1 MDATRGNTEVV
12 PVFIGRAMNKGQQN
26 SYSDGFPLGEGIRR
40 LICRANFSL
49 TIGTGTG
56 AIAEGELLLIKSLNF
71 RSNRGDKFFN
81 MVPGRA
87 LWRIDQV
94 KSGTLN
100 YKDAVAAST
109 AVYTVQWNMWFSD
122 PLLNPDER
130 DRTILDTS
138 RYDSVAFDI
147 TFGTEAD
154 ILTTPGTSV
163 LTITMDMYAE
173 RYRGV
178 LPANR
183 RPKDMIEYT
192 LPASINPT
200 AATELNFEKG
210 ADLAIKRA
218 YLTAFNSATLGT
230 PFTGTPSDTTLAD
243 ISVDTS
249 DGKFWDTLV
258 FAVAGNMNKAE
269 YTMESKQTGQVVIDF
284 VKDGNLDSAVF
295 AGGKSRFKIQWTNGT
310 LSTSQVSAV
319 IEGIRPLRGT
329 HPLEGRAA

>member
-1 MDATRGNTEVV
+1 MGATRGHTEIV

-40 LICRANFSL
+40 LICRAIFNL

-56 AIAEGELLLIKSLNF
+56 AVAEGELLLIKALNF

-81 MVPGRA
+81 MIPGRG

-109 AVYTVQWNMWFSD
+109 AIYTVQWNMWFSD
-122 PLLNPDER
+122 PLLDPEDR

-154 ILTTPGTSV
+154 ILTTPGTAA
-163 LTITMDMYAE
+163 LAITMDMYAE

-178 LPANR
+178 LPAER

-192 LPASINPT
+192 LPNSINPT
-200 AATELNFEKG
+200 AATEMNFEKG

-230 PFTGTPSDTTLAD
+230 PFTGTPSNATLQD
-243 ISVDTS
+243 ISVDTN
-249 DGKFWDTLV
+249 DGKFWDTINFPV
-258 FAVAGNMNKAE
+258 VNNMNKAE
-269 YTMESKQTGQVVIDF
+269 YMMEANQTGQAIIDF
-284 VKDGNLDSAVF
+284 NKDGKLGSAVH
-295 AGGKSRFKIQWTNGT
+295 AGGKSRFKIMWTNGT
-310 LSTSQVSAV
+310 LSTSQISAV
-319 IEGIRPLRGT
+319 VEGIRPLRGK
-329 HPLEGRAA
+329 HPLEAA